1 MERALANHQIVT
13 LAVYL
18 LGGEAA
24 YVDTEDVAVKAN
36 EIAPERFA
44 WRKYADQINI
54 DAIRKRLSDA
64 KKPEKGGYLLGSFK
78 NGWLLTENGLKF
90 AKEKVKDLD
99 EMNLSRKPL
108 GQQERQWRRNER
120 VRLLA
125 SDAFEKLKLGKC
137 DMITRQEAETFFR
150 VDDYV
155 VGKAR
160 ERKMVRILNTF
171 GDDPMLA
178 DAVKTLADKVRGGG
192 QDYSHK

>member
-1 MERALANHQIVT
+1 MERPLANHQIVT

-18 LGGEAA
+18 LGGETV
-24 YVDTEDVAVKAN
+24 YVDTEDVAVKAD
-36 EIAPERFA
+36 EIAPGRFA
-44 WRKYADQINI
+44 WRKYANQISI

-90 AKEKVKDLD
+90 AKGKVKDLD

-108 GQQERQWRRNER
+108 GQQVRQWRRNER

-125 SDAFEKLKLGKC
+125 SDAFQKLKIGKS

-171 GDDPMLA
+171 GDDPVLGKV
-178 DAVKTLADKVRGGG
+178 VKILADKVRGGG
-192 QDYSHK
+192 QDSSHR

>member
-18 LGGEAA
+18 LGGEGA

-120 VRLLA
+120 IRLLA
-125 SDAFEKLKLGKC
+125 SDAFQKLKLGKS

-171 GDDPMLA
+171 GDDPVLA

-192 QDYSHK
+192 QDNSHK

>member
-1 MERALANHQIVT
+1 MDRPLANHQIVT

-18 LGGEAA
+18 LGGEGA

-125 SDAFEKLKLGKC
+125 SDAFQKLKLDKS

-171 GDDPMLA
+171 GDDPVLA

-192 QDYSHK
+192 QDNSHK

>member
-18 LGGEAA
+18 LGGEGA

-125 SDAFEKLKLGKC
+125 SDAFQKLKLGKS

-171 GDDPMLA
+171 GDDPVLA

-192 QDYSHK
+192 QDNSHK

>member
-1 MERALANHQIVT
+1 MERPLANHQIVT

-18 LGGEAA
+18 LGGDGA

-120 VRLLA
+120 VHLLA
-125 SDAFEKLKLGKC
+125 SDAFQKLKLGKS
-137 DMITRQEAETFFR
+137 DTITRQEAETFFR

-171 GDDPMLA
+171 GDDSVLGKV
-178 DAVKTLADKVRGGG
+178 VKILADKVRGGG
-192 QDYSHK
+192 QDSSHR